1 MALTGTFVR
10 NLDQKHRLA
19 IPKRLRE
26 DFGESRL
33 THLFVAP
40 GTDRSLSVYGSSAFE
55 ALAAQLTAH
64 TGPVADSRN
73 YLRMFYARAERVEI
87 DGQGRIR
94 IPERL
99 VELAGLQRSA
109 VLLGVHDHV
118 EIWDEGH
125 WNSFIQE
132 HAPKFD
138 ELANRAFQ
146 SESAG

>member
-33 THLFVAP
+33 DHLYVAP
-40 GTDRSLSVYGSSAFE
+40 GTDRSLSVYAASAFE
-55 ALAAQLTAH
+55 LLAAQLTAQ
-64 TGPVADSRN
+64 TGPVAESRN
-73 YLRMFYARAERVEI
+73 YMRMFYARAERVEI

-99 VELAGLQRSA
+99 VELAQLQRSA

-118 EIWDEGH
+118 EIWDEDH
-125 WNSFIQE
+125 WNDFVTK
-132 HAPKFD
+132 HAPRFD
-138 ELANRAFQ
+138 ELANQAFQ
-146 SESAG
+146 